1 MATTLAVG
9 TVKGLF
15 LFGSQSGAAGFKLI
29 GHHLE
34 GWEVSSILMRPKN
47 GTLDILTGTTHY
59 AYGAVLRRSRDNGAT
74 WEQPAARPAYPEG
87 SPYKTNRIWQL
98 STPPKNGSL
107 YAGIDEAG
115 LFESRDDG
123 ESWNEVTSLTSHPT
137 RKGWMPGGGGLCL
150 HTIVHDYSNPNRMW
164 IAISAVGVFRTDDG
178 GKSWTIRNNGLGA
191 VATGTDEPSTA
202 YCVHKVV
209 QHPTRPNTLYMQFHG
224 GVYVSFDGADTWEA
238 REHGLPSNFGFPVA
252 ITNDGT
258 LVLAPLHSDG
268 RRYFPEGKAAVYR
281 STDEGKTWT
290 ASSKGLPDE
299 PTFDGV
305 LRDSMVSDGKQG
317 VYMGTLSGNL
327 FASGDAG
334 ESWSPIHVALP
345 RVLCVRAIE
354 T

>member
-1 MATTLAVG
+1 
-9 TVKGLF
+9 
-15 LFGSQSGAAGFKLI
+15 
-29 GHHLE
+29 
-34 GWEVSSILMRPKN
+34 
-47 GTLDILTGTTHY
+47 
-59 AYGAVLRRSRDNGAT
+59 
-74 WEQPAARPAYPEG
+74 
-87 SPYKTNRIWQL
+87 
-98 STPPKNGSL
+98 
-107 YAGIDEAG
+107 
-115 LFESRDDG
+115 
-123 ESWNEVTSLTSHPT
+123 
-137 RKGWMPGGGGLCL
+137 
-150 HTIVHDYSNPNRMW
+150 MW

-281 STDEGKTWT
+281 SKDEGKTWT